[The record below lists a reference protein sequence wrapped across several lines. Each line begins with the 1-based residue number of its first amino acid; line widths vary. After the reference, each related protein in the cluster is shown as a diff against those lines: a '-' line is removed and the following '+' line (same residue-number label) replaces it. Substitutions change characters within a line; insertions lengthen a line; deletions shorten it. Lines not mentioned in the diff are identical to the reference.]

1 MKRGKE
7 KQEYLLAGIFF
18 IVFVLGLLIILGT
31 VSSGYHLID
40 DHEFYSYRERIAQF
54 GLWGAIK
61 INIKGDLAIRY
72 RPLYI
77 ILRTVGVAIF
87 GTNTVSWSIC
97 KAVEVIT
104 TLLIFYIFARKE
116 ISIFFSM
123 VFAIL
128 IMWGGQSEIWWRLGP
143 QESFGMLLFAASL
156 LVTYNLKVRNIWYN
170 KLLFIFFIALL
181 SIQKESFWVSIPWF
195 MLLLFAYECKENDN
209 DRFWVSVKNF
219 IKKHFA
225 ECAAVAIVFA
235 IDMYMILFVVG
246 TDKVSYAGYS
256 SDLSWKFYVLQTFQN
271 LVGECFP
278 YLLALMIV
286 ILISYIG
293 YNKSLIGKSFIIQIG
308 SCMYLLLAELVIYAK
323 SGMESRYL
331 LPWAVGII
339 YVIFILGYRF
349 WRENPRIKITIG
361 GLAVLFILLL
371 GKEVVSEG
379 IKFTEKGRD
388 LQACVEFVVSNSS
401 AADKIV
407 AVSRDGE
414 IDHAFGVLMK
424 YQYQYMDS
432 GKIEEYEEN
441 LVLLENADILFGKT
455 GQVYYRLAEE
465 AGLSID
471 DYDFCET
478 NNYEV
483 AIKK

>member
-7 KQEYLLAGIFF
+7 KQEFLLAGIFF
-18 IVFVLGLLIILGT
+18 IIFVLGLLSILGT

-40 DHEFYSYRERIAQF
+40 DHEFYSYQERIAQF

-77 ILRTVGVAIF
+77 ILRTLGVAIF

-97 KAVEVIT
+97 KAVEVIA
-104 TLLIFYIFARKE
+104 TLLIFYVFARKE
-116 ISIFFSM
+116 INIFFSM
-123 VFAIL
+123 IFAIL

-143 QESFGMLLFAASL
+143 QESFGMLLFAVSL
-156 LVTYNLKVRNIWYN
+156 LVTYNLKTRNIWYN
-170 KLLFIFFIALL
+170 KLLFTFFIALL

-195 MLLLFAYECKENDN
+195 MLLLLAYECKENDK

-219 IKKHFA
+219 MKKHFA

-256 SDLSWKFYVLQTFQN
+256 SDLSWKFYVLQTIQN

-293 YNKSLIGKSFIIQIG
+293 YNKSLISKSFIIQIG

-331 LPWAVGII
+331 LPWVVGIL

-388 LQACVEFVVSNSS
+388 LQACVEFVISNSS

-432 GKIEEYEEN
+432 GKIDEYEEN
-441 LVLLENADILFGKT
+441 LALLENADILFGKT